1 MGNTSGTSLLSPIH
15 PSTDLLKERS
25 KTEIWSSTSEG
36 SASRTSQEAELLKE
50 SSQAE
55 PEKIG

>member
-1 MGNTSGTSLLSPIH
+1 MQVGQVYFH
-15 PSTDLLKERS
+15 PSTDLPEELS
-25 KTEIWSSTSEG
+25 KTEIWGSTSEG